1 MPANVIDSKVVE
13 MKFDNSKFEKNV
25 KDTMSTLDKLK
36 LSLAKLTGKS
46 TSLNIDTSDSNKG
59 IQALGNSVESVA
71 SKFNALE
78 AVAFG
83 ALAKI
88 GSQAVVA
95 GEQLLK
101 SLTVDQISSGY
112 SKYDEKTSSVQTLVN
127 STGKSVEEIN
137 KYLDQLM
144 WYSDETS
151 YSFTEMT
158 SALAQM
164 TSTGGDIDKLIP
176 TITGI
181 ANATAYA
188 GKNGEAFVH
197 TIRNLT
203 QSYNAGYL
211 QLMDWKS
218 LNLAGTSSK
227 QLTEQLIKA
236 AEELGTVQKGMLTVE
251 NFAEKLKNKDITTE
265 VMDLAFSRFSAMSQ
279 EAYKLVSA
287 GKFET
292 ASEAIEAIANDF
304 DELAQRAFKSAQEA
318 KSFTEAIDA
327 TKDAVSSGWMNT
339 FEIIFGNYE
348 QAKVLWTDLANGM
361 WDFFAGGAEDRNNLL
376 ADVLGDNW
384 DRITTRI
391 EEAGIKTED
400 FERQME
406 IVASRA
412 GLNTDTIID
421 YYGSMGEWLKQT
433 GEKNSHFITETL
445 YDMAYATKEIGDEF
459 KITEKQLKSFDDI
472 IEKMSKGKIKKSATA
487 LKELEKAGFKTA
499 ETQKMVNEFYETGGK
514 NILKLQYDSD
524 KLKESMIELSK
535 SQVSYYGYS
544 EEQISMLKDLAT
556 ESNTAGTA
564 LNELKN
570 RIGKEKENGRDL
582 LFDAIGDS
590 LMSLV
595 DIIDIVKQA
604 FSEIFPQQTAGMIY
618 SIINR
623 IREAARSMRDFL
635 ENENNAEKLTRVLKG
650 LFAVLDII
658 KTIVGGALNVG
669 FAVFKAILEELGFT
683 VFDLTAN
690 ISDNIVSFRDWL
702 KEHIKT
708 KEIIDKLIP
717 KVKAFVKII
726 KSWFEEG
733 GKLNKVLKVT
743 KELLIKAKDAISEW
757 FKEFG
762 ESDDKVT
769 FIFEAIKRGLEE
781 GLPELLSYAGEL
793 IAKLFDGITE
803 FFTSEEE
810 DNLKD
815 TGKKAGNAFKE
826 GFWLAMDRILYEF
839 KDFGRTIIEKL
850 KELPWEKIFAA
861 GLAIATIYVL
871 NKLSKW
877 VDTLRSLLDP
887 LNALIEEV
895 RKTVKSFSKMMK
907 QIGSSLNKEATGD
920 MILKIAI
927 AVGILVLS
935 MKILDTLDADHIWQN
950 VLVIIALLG
959 ALAIAIK
966 VIGSVITKIVAI
978 DPMKSVAVIASFVIL
993 IDALIIAMGVMTAML
1008 VIFDHI
1014 KHPGKA
1020 IVLFMTLVAGLAILL
1035 GEVAVLSLTA
1045 KNGVKAL
1052 LTLTL
1057 FVFVLSQAFVSMATA
1072 LVAVSLIPDKNVWKA
1087 VAFCAIFAIF
1097 IGVFIALSVKITFAW
1112 IAAKAFAVGVLAIAG
1127 AMFLTALALKVFN
1140 QLDEDGV
1147 KKGIAFLIAYG
1158 VFLKIL
1164 SKSVAGN
1171 AYGDTIKN
1179 FSKMAASL
1187 GIALFLTAI
1196 ALKVIASMEVGELLK
1211 GIFFMGV
1218 FLGYI
1223 YLMSKITAA
1232 GGETVKGFGR
1242 LMVSLGVSLIL
1253 MSIAMK
1259 ILGNMKVNEIA
1270 KGLFAI
1276 TMLALIMT
1284 VLIKSFKGFEKEAPK
1299 LMMSLIGAAISIGIL
1314 ALVVFLIGQLKVET
1328 LVKGLAAVG
1337 LLSLFVKGLIKATK
1351 ECNPASTAAIV
1362 MLAVMVM
1369 TVAAALV
1376 ILMIAADGDWKKLAS
1391 AAVALGGVILALGLV
1406 LKSINGLTIDKSVMI
1421 TLGIL
1426 TGIMIAISLL
1436 LYLLATQPN
1445 PLGVLEAALGISLV
1459 LLAMAATLR
1468 ILKGIQANDISNEAI
1483 IALAAIS
1490 LIVGMVGLVL
1500 GELNNLGFE
1509 VGIKQAVALSVMLVA
1524 MAACLRII
1532 APIGAL
1538 GTPLIEAAVLGLVT
1552 LVGGIGLVL
1561 ELLAA
1566 GMLAVMLAASAVLPL
1581 FGLSI
1586 MAFWLAIKPF
1596 LDYVSTPEVTA
1607 AVNGIAAFC
1616 EGMESLV
1623 SAAFKDKIAGWLKVD
1638 IVEFANKFAKL
1649 GEPLGKFIDCI
1660 RLLNNSD
1667 LEKADIASQVLL
1679 KLCDLAGSLPTTGGL
1694 KGLIFG
1700 DSDFAQFIEDIGN
1713 LGPSIIKFSKNVG
1726 QITNVKLK
1734 GMENAI
1740 EAAKKIAE
1748 LANALPSYGG
1758 KISEWFS
1765 GDKIQ
1770 MSAFGT
1776 QITYFGSAL
1785 ASFSSS
1791 VSPGPSSKGVN
1802 KYYMDKAI
1810 DAGMRLGDLAN
1821 KLPSTGG
1828 KIGEWFDGKNLDMG
1842 VFGTQLQLF
1851 GIALTLFSKESES
1864 ISQDNLDK
1872 GITAAERLV
1881 DLAVALGG
1889 VTLGNAFTG
1898 KVATLGSLGPD
1909 LKKLGGALLTFNNSI
1924 KGVAITSMDMILPI
1938 VGRIVDILLQ
1948 LSDFKAEDIDSFVS
1962 GVTALSTV
1970 EFDNLIS
1977 GIKEMS
1983 NVGKGIIPESF
1994 GRFYDALN
2002 QIAGICMELST
2013 IYVNGGKMPDLSLLG
2028 KYMQGFSEYLST
2040 VQELAENTDFTLIG
2054 QVNGTISILSAIL
2067 KNINDLNYEN
2077 IETGIAALNE
2087 LKQLDLNGIITALQ
2101 VSEENQSMSINE
2113 GISPLMTTLATGIIN
2128 GIDLVKGAFEQLF
2141 TTLLEYIPTKAFDF
2155 NTAAFHLMDSQHG
2168 GFSAGISKS
2177 KDTIL
2182 YELKRIISSVVVE
2195 VKNDKYQDFYDMGN
2209 YFVKG
2214 LAAGI
2219 RENAVLAYNASKELA
2234 NGVKTAT
2241 QTGLQEKSPSKIAR
2255 LFGQY
2260 WDEGLMLGIKDYEG
2274 QVYDT
2279 ATHLSESTITGFKT
2293 AIDGIYDVIDWDMYP
2308 VITPT
2313 IDLSYVEAG
2322 TARINK
2328 LFENKKLKAEAEVQN
2343 GVNPAKDQPTYNFTQ
2358 NNYSPKA
2365 LSRIEIY
2372 RQTNNLISAAR
2383 GR

>member
-112 SKYDEKTSSVQTLVN
+112 AKYDEKTSSVQTLVN

-158 SALAQM
+158 AALAQM

-292 ASEAIEAIANDF
+292 ASEAIEAIADDF

-348 QAKVLWTDLANGM
+348 QAKELWTDLANGM
-361 WDFFAGGAEDRNNLL
+361 WDFFAGGSEDRNNLL

-472 IEKMSKGKIKKSATA
+472 IEKMSKGKIKNSTTA

-535 SQVSYYGYS
+535 SQVSYYDYS
-544 EEQISMLKDLAT
+544 EEQISILKDLAT

-623 IREAARSMRDFL
+623 IREAAKSMRDFL
-635 ENENNAEKLTRVLKG
+635 ENENNAEKLTRVFKG

-669 FAVFKAILEELGFT
+669 FSVFKAILEELGFT
-683 VFDLTAN
+683 VFDLTAD

-708 KEIIDKLIP
+708 KDIIDKLVP
-717 KVKAFVKII
+717 KVKTFVKTI
-726 KSWFEEG
+726 KNWFEEG
-733 GKLNKVLKVT
+733 GKLNKVLKTT
-743 KELLIKAKDAISEW
+743 KELLLKVKNAISEW

-762 ESDDKVT
+762 ESDNKVEFLIET
-769 FIFEAIKRGLEE
+769 LADGLEKGIPKLVE
-781 GLPELLSYAGEL
+781 TAKNVIKEFINAISDYFSGDGEDDM
-793 IAKLFDGITE
+793 AAQGET
-803 FFTSEEE
+803 
-810 DNLKD
+810 
-815 TGKKAGNAFKE
+815 AVAAFVN
-826 GFWLAMDRILYEF
+826 GFSKGMQPF
-839 KDFGRTIIEKL
+839 KDIITDFGNDVIEKI
-850 KELPWEKIFAA
+850 KKLPWERIFAVA
-861 GLAIATIYVL
+861 WALAVVSLLA
-871 NKLSKW
+871 KLSKW
-877 VDTLRSLLDP
+877 ASALQAILDP
-887 LNALIEEV
+887 LGALITKV
-895 RKTVKSFSKMMK
+895 GNIAGSFSKLLTN
-907 QIGSSLNKEATGD
+907 IGRSLQKEATGD
-920 MILKIAI
+920 LILKLAI
-927 AVGILVLS
+927 AVGILALS
-935 MKILDTLDADHIWQN
+935 VKLLEDTDPENALKG
-950 VLVIIALLG
+950 VLVIGVLLAALVVSVNLISKSIAAIT
-959 ALAIAIK
+959 AL
-966 VIGSVITKIVAI
+966 
-978 DPMKSVAVIASFVIL
+978 DPIKSVAVIFSFVAL
-993 IDALIIAMGVMTAML
+993 IDAIIVAMTAM
-1008 VIFDHI
+1008 
-1014 KHPGKA
+1014 
-1020 IVLFMTLVAGLAILL
+1020 VALIYIGSKI
-1035 GEVAVLSLTA
+1035 ENA
-1045 KNGVKAL
+1045 KQG
-1052 LTLTL
+1052 
-1057 FVFVLSQAFVSMATA
+1057 
-1072 LVAVSLIPDKNVWKA
+1072 
-1087 VAFCAIFAIF
+1087 
-1097 IGVFIALSVKITFAW
+1097 IGVFIISLVAIVVLVGMVAALAPYIET
-1112 IAAKAFAVGVLAIAG
+1112 AKEGLKS
-1127 AMFLTALALKVFN
+1127 TALFMVALGATM
-1140 QLDEDGV
+1140 L
-1147 KKGIAFLIAYG
+1147 LIAYAIKTVSEVPEDAIWRSVG
-1158 VFLKIL
+1158 IVGLIGLFVLLFYAAITQITTKSTTGIYAFGETMLKI
-1164 SKSVAGN
+1164 AGSMIL
-1171 AYGDTIKN
+1171 A
-1179 FSKMAASL
+1179 
-1187 GIALFLTAI
+1187 AI
-1196 ALKVIASMEVGELLK
+1196 ALKIIGTMDEQALNRGIVFFSVFFAFTAILMLAAAKSKKLAANLATFGTMCIALGASMILMAIALKIIGTLDKSELAK
-1211 GIFFMGV
+1211 ASA
-1218 FLGYI
+1218 FLGEF
-1223 YLMSKITAA
+1223 ITFIGLLALVTRKA
-1232 GGETVKGFGR
+1232 STTVKEFAAVM
-1242 LMVSLGVSLIL
+1242 LALGAALIL
-1253 MSIAMK
+1253 MTISVK
-1259 ILGNMKVNEIA
+1259 ILSRMKAGEIA
-1270 KGLFAI
+1270 KGTIAVIFLGI
-1276 TMLALIMT
+1276 TLAVM
-1284 VLIKSFKGFEKEAPK
+1284 VQAFRGFQDEAPK
-1299 LMMSLIGAAISIGIL
+1299 IAKSLIAAGICIL
-1314 ALVVFLIGQLKVET
+1314 LMAAAVFLLGQLKVET
-1328 LVKGLAAVG
+1328 LA
-1337 LLSLFVKGLIKATK
+1337 KGLIAIAFLSTFMAGLIFATK
-1351 ECNPASTAAIV
+1351 FANTDDILKNLIGLAVCIAVLAGALAIV
-1362 MLAVMVM
+1362 SLIPLEKLGPS
-1369 TVAAALV
+1369 VAALTV
-1376 ILMIAADGDWKKLAS
+1376 VM
-1391 AAVALGGVILALGLV
+1391 VALGALLYAAGVATIGFNKNTIAAFGLIALL
-1406 LKSINGLTIDKSVMI
+1406 
-1421 TLGIL
+1421 
-1426 TGIMIAISLL
+1426 IAEIGVV
-1436 LYLLATQPN
+1436 LYLLAIIPN
-1445 PLGVLEAALGISLV
+1445 PLGVLEAALGIGIVLAAMIGSLFVLSKMDTISPKALLSLAAMSVILLMIAGIFYIMNLLKVEVGLKQAIALSLV
-1459 LLAMAATLR
+1459 LV
-1468 ILKGIQANDISNEAI
+1468 
-1483 IALAAIS
+1483 ALAAA
-1490 LIVGMVGLVL
+1490 LKIVAPLGKFGPKIFLAVAALSALVL
-1500 GELNNLGFE
+1500 G
-1509 VGIKQAVALSVMLVA
+1509 
-1524 MAACLRII
+1524 
-1532 APIGAL
+1532 IGA
-1538 GTPLIEAAVLGLVT
+1538 A
-1552 LVGGIGLVL
+1552 L
-1561 ELLAA
+1561 ELLGLGLIGLMEKA
-1566 GMLAVMLAASAVLPL
+1566 GPALIVFGASLSA
-1581 FGLSI
+1581 FFMSI
-1586 MAFWLAIKPF
+1586 MPF
-1596 LDYVSTPEVTA
+1596 LEYLKQDDIQKAVDGVSKLTEALLMLTA
-1607 AVNGIAAFC
+1607 AEILDCFTKFKGTNTADFASKLTDLSGPLAKFVDDIKLLSKDDVEKASIAGEVLKTIIEVANNLPKKGGVKGFILGNSNFSKFIEDMGNLGPSLVKFGYNVRGINAKEMEKAIGVAKLVSELANSLPTVGGKLQKWLGENVSLSTFSSQLGYFGNGIAAF
-1616 EGMESLV
+1616 S
-1623 SAAFKDKIAGWLKVD
+1623 
-1638 IVEFANKFAKL
+1638 
-1649 GEPLGKFIDCI
+1649 
-1660 RLLNNSD
+1660 
-1667 LEKADIASQVLL
+1667 
-1679 KLCDLAGSLPTTGGL
+1679 
-1694 KGLIFG
+1694 
-1700 DSDFAQFIEDIGN
+1700 
-1713 LGPSIIKFSKNVG
+1713 
-1726 QITNVKLK
+1726 
-1734 GMENAI
+1734 NA
-1740 EAAKKIAE
+1740 
-1748 LANALPSYGG
+1748 
-1758 KISEWFS
+1758 
-1765 GDKIQ
+1765 
-1770 MSAFGT
+1770 
-1776 QITYFGSAL
+1776 
-1785 ASFSSS
+1785 
-1791 VSPGPSSKGVN
+1791 VSPSSTSKGVN
-1802 KYYMDKAI
+1802 KYYMDQGVN
-1810 DAGMRLGDLAN
+1810 AGKKLADLAN
-1821 KLPSTGG
+1821 SLPEVGG
-1828 KIGEWFDGKNLDMG
+1828 TIKSWFDGETLDMQT
-1842 VFGTQLQLF
+1842 FGTQIQAF
-1851 GIALTLFSKESES
+1851 GNALVTFSTRCTDIDKDGLTAG
-1864 ISQDNLDK
+1864 IDGASQ
-1872 GITAAERLV
+1872 LV
-1881 DLAVALGG
+1881 DMAIK
-1889 VTLGNAFTG
+1889 LGNVEIGSEIFG
-1898 KVATLGSLGPD
+1898 SKVATLETLAEDLWPLGDALNLFYGSV
-1909 LKKLGGALLTFNNSI
+1909 K
-1924 KGVAITSMDMILPI
+1924 
-1938 VGRIVDILLQ
+1938 
-1948 LSDFKAEDIDSFVS
+1948 DIDSVS
-1962 GVTALSTV
+1962 LDLVLPVLHKLVDIFKTTNELDTNKINSFTTGIYKLASLNNKDGNVISKAAKTLQTAANDV
-1970 EFDNLIS
+1970 
-1977 GIKEMS
+1977 
-1983 NVGKGIIPESF
+1983 KGIDSYAFDKFITCLRDVTTVSSDFAGTELTNF
-1994 GRFYDALN
+1994 GLLAAYLN
-2002 QIAGICMELST
+2002 EFASYLPSIVSSVNGEDFDVDKLDMVISRVST
-2013 IYVNGGKMPDLSLLG
+2013 IGTILRTLNT
-2028 KYMQGFSEYLST
+2028 SEYENVSSA
-2040 VQELAENTDFTLIG
+2040 VMAMNELANLNLKDIISAFSVEGTT
-2054 QVNGTISILSAIL
+2054 GTI
-2067 KNINDLNYEN
+2067 D
-2077 IETGIAALNE
+2077 
-2087 LKQLDLNGIITALQ
+2087 
-2101 VSEENQSMSINE
+2101 E

-2219 RENAVLAYNASKELA
+2219 RENAILAYNASKELA